1 MRCRARRGTDT
12 KAAMD
17 LTYGPDY
24 ERFREEVRAFL
35 AEHWRPSADSR
46 PAGAGRAEGSADS
59 GDVALFRQAA
69 VAAGYLY
76 RSVPRQYGGSEQ
88 PPDVLKARVIK
99 EEFEAVRAPMELRSL
114 GTRLLVPTLLEAGAD
129 WQKERFIEPTITGR
143 ITWCQGYSEPE
154 AGSDLASLR
163 TTATLV
169 KGDEEAGGRWV
180 IRGQKVW
187 TSSAHEADYMFLLAR
202 TDPDAPK
209 RKGISYL
216 LVPMDQPGIEVRPL
230 RQVTGESEFNE
241 VFLTDATTAADWI
254 VGEPGEGWTVANTTL
269 KHERAWVGDVSES
282 DRLMNSLIRL
292 ARQTPGPAGRPWID
306 DQRMRSRLM
315 EVQGYVEAQR
325 YSGYVQ
331 LSRSLKDEPSSPL
344 GLINK
349 ISSTNIAERIAAIA
363 IDILGDAS
371 LLPHTGARPGAAI
384 GPERWMYQYFGSLG
398 SAIAGGASNIQ
409 RNIIAQ
415 RGLGLPRDTVLPG
428 E

>member
-1 MRCRARRGTDT
+1 
-12 KAAMD
+12 MD
-17 LTYGPDY
+17 LTYGPEY
-24 ERFREEVRAFL
+24 ERFREQVRAFL
-35 AEHWRPSADSR
+35 AEHWRT
-46 PAGAGRAEGSADS
+46 S
-59 GDVALFRQAA
+59 GDPAQPRGSRGTTAPGETADVVAFRQAA

-76 RSVPRQYGGSEQ
+76 RSVPRRYGGSEQ
-88 PPDVLKARVIK
+88 PPDVLAARVIR
-99 EEFEAVRAPMELRSL
+99 EEFQAVRAPMELRSL
-114 GTRLLVPTLLEAGAD
+114 GTQLLVPTLLEAGAE
-129 WQKERFIEPTITGR
+129 WQKERFIEATITGQ
-143 ITWCQGYSEPE
+143 IKWCQGYSEPG

-169 KGDEEAGGRWV
+169 GDQWV

-187 TSSAHEADYMFLLAR
+187 TSSAHEAHYMFLLAR

-230 RQVTGESEFNE
+230 RQITGESEFNE
-241 VFLTDATTAADWI
+241 VFLTEATTAADWI
-254 VGEPGEGWTVANTTL
+254 VGQPGQGWEIANTTL
-269 KHERAWVGDVSES
+269 KHERAWVGDVAES
-282 DRLMNSLIRL
+282 DHLMNSLIRL
-292 ARQTPGPAGRPWID
+292 ARQTPGPTGRPWIED
-306 DQRMRSRLM
+306 RRLRSRLM

-325 YSGYVQ
+325 YSGYLQ
-331 LSRSLKDEPSSPL
+331 LSRSLKGESSGAL

-371 LLPHTGARPGAAI
+371 LLPHTGAGDGAEI
-384 GPERWMYQYFGSLG
+384 GSERWMYQYLGSIG

-415 RGLGLPRDTVLPG
+415 RGLGLPRDLARSSDAG
-428 E
+428 ADDGGL